1 MKFVLVTGGS
11 GFIGSH
17 TSLVLLEK
25 NYNLVII
32 DSFVN
37 SSSESIKRIA
47 KITKLSELEAANR
60 IILFKGDLRD
70 YNFIHEIFRDFSKNG
85 KIIESVIH
93 FSGLK
98 SVSESVKDPLN
109 YWDNNVVSTINLLR
123 VMKEFECKTIVFSS
137 SATIYGNNRK
147 DLINEKSEVKPINPY
162 GVTKATIEKLLKDVY
177 ESDPNS
183 WKIACLR
190 YFNPVGAHESGLI
203 GEDPLDNPNNIFPI
217 LNRVASGKISKLSI
231 YGNDWPTKDGTG
243 VRDYIHVMDLSEGHV
258 LTLKYLSNYESKFI
272 TLNLGTG
279 NGDSVFEL
287 VKTFEKVNNIKIPYS
302 IEERREGDVAK
313 VVADSNL
320 AKELLRWIPKRE
332 LSDMCRDGWRWQ
344 NANPNG
350 YKFNDNF
357 QKS

>member
-1 MKFVLVTGGS
+1 MKFVLVTGGA

-25 NYNLVII
+25 KYNLVIV
-32 DSFVN
+32 DSFIN

-47 KITKLSELEAANR
+47 QITKLSENEASKR
-60 IILFKGDLRD
+60 IIVFKGDLRN
-70 YNFIHEIFRDFSKNG
+70 YNFLHDIFRNFIKDG
-85 KIIESVIH
+85 KKIESVIH

-109 YWDNNVVSTINLLR
+109 YWDNNIISTINLLK
-123 VMKEFECKTIVFSS
+123 VMKEFDCRTIVFSS
-137 SATIYGNNRK
+137 SATIYGNNKK
-147 DLINEKSEVKPINPY
+147 DLIDEKSEVKPINPY

-177 ESDPNS
+177 QSEPKK

-203 GEDPLDNPNNIFPI
+203 GEDPLDNPNNIFPV
-217 LNRVASGKISKLSI
+217 LNRVASGKISKLSV

-243 VRDYIHVMDLSEGHV
+243 VRDYIHVMDLAEGHV
-258 LTLKYLSNYESKFI
+258 LTMNYLFNFESEFI

-279 NGDSVFEL
+279 NGYSVLEL
-287 VKTFEKVNNIKIPYS
+287 IKTFEEVNNIKIPFS
-302 IEERREGDVAK
+302 IEKRREGDVSR
-313 VVADSNL
+313 VVADPNL
-320 AKELLRWIPKRE
+320 AKELLRWNPKRD
-332 LSDMCRDGWRWQ
+332 LSDICRDGWRWQ

-350 YKFNDNF
+350 YKLSDNF
-357 QKS
+357 QEL

>member
-1 MKFVLVTGGS
+1 MRFVLVTGGS

-17 TSLVLLEK
+17 TSLILLEN

-32 DSFVN
+32 DSFIN
-37 SSSESIKRIA
+37 SSAESIKRVS
-47 KITKLSELEAANR
+47 KITKLSENDASNR
-60 IILFKGDLRD
+60 IILYKGDLRD
-70 YNFIHEIFRDFSKNG
+70 YNFVYGIFRDFIKKG

-109 YWDNNVVSTINLLR
+109 YWDNNIISTINLLR
-123 VMKEFECKTIVFSS
+123 VMKEFDCKTIVFSS
-137 SATIYGNNRK
+137 SATIYGDNKK
-147 DLINEKSEVKPINPY
+147 DLIDEKNEIKPTNPY

-177 ESDPNS
+177 ESDPKF

-203 GEDPLDNPNNIFPI
+203 GEDPLDKPNNIFPI

-243 VRDYIHVMDLSEGHV
+243 VRDYIHVMDLAEGHF
-258 LTLKYLSNYESKFI
+258 LTLNYLSKYESKFI

-279 NGDSVFEL
+279 NGYSVFEL
-287 VKTFEKVNNIKIPYS
+287 IQTFEKENNIKIPFS
-302 IEERREGDVAK
+302 IEKRRKGDVSK
-313 VVADSNL
+313 VVADSKL
-320 AKELLRWIPKRE
+320 ARKLLNWSPKRD

-344 NANPNG
+344 TANPNG
-350 YKFNDNF
+350 Y
-357 QKS
+357 